1 MMHALS
7 REPQVRHQLRVD
19 EIQAA
24 GLTFGFDQADAV
36 FSTLIATALDGVKV
50 LRCEVTLDV
59 HKAQQR
65 ITIEGGLEAD
75 LELNCARCTTTF
87 TLDVRRPIQAVML
100 LDAAPDDEEDV
111 ELAAEQ
117 LDESYLEGDVIDL
130 HELVRE
136 QVLLALP
143 EKPLCSR
150 SCKGLCPICGAD
162 LNDEVC
168 ECTDTALDPRL
179 AVLADLNLDEE
190 N

>member
-1 MMHALS
+1 M
-7 REPQVRHQLRVD
+7 RHKIRVD
-19 EIQAA
+19 EIPAA
-24 GLTFGFDQADAV
+24 GLTYKVDQGDGV
-36 FSTLIATALDGVKV
+36 FSKVIVDALDGEKV
-50 LRCEVTLDV
+50 LRCGVSLDV
-59 HKAQQR
+59 RKVEQR
-65 ITIEGGLEAD
+65 VTIEGALEAD
-75 LELNCARCTTTF
+75 LELACARCTTAF
-87 TLDVRRPIQAVML
+87 ALDVRRPIQAVML
-100 LDAAPDDEEDV
+100 LEAAPEDEEDV

-162 LNDEVC
+162 LNEDVC

-179 AVLADLNLDEE
+179 AVLADLNLEE
-190 N
+190 DN

>member
-1 MMHALS
+1 L
-7 REPQVRHQLRVD
+7 EPQVRHKIRVD
-19 EIQAA
+19 EIPAA
-24 GLTFGFDQADAV
+24 GLTYRVDQGDGAFSKVIADA
-36 FSTLIATALDGVKV
+36 LEGEKV
-50 LRCEVTLDV
+50 LRCGVSVDIRKTE
-59 HKAQQR
+59 QR
-65 ITIEGGLEAD
+65 ITIEGALEAD
-75 LELNCARCTTTF
+75 LELACARCTTAF
-87 TLDVRRPIQAVML
+87 ALDVRRPIQAVML
-100 LDAAPDDEEDV
+100 LEAVPEDEEDV

-162 LNDEVC
+162 LNEDVC

-179 AVLADLNLDEE
+179 AVLADLNLEE
-190 N
+190 DN

>member
-1 MMHALS
+1 
-7 REPQVRHQLRVD
+7 VRHQIRVD
-19 EIQAA
+19 EIPAA
-24 GLTFGFDQADAV
+24 GLTFQVDHGDAV
-36 FSTLIATALDGVKV
+36 FSKLIAAALDGEKV
-50 LRCEVTLDV
+50 LRCEVSLDIRKV
-59 HKAQQR
+59 ERR
-65 ITIEGGLEAD
+65 IAIEGALTAQLD
-75 LELNCARCTTTF
+75 LDCARCTNAF
-87 TLDVRRPIQAVML
+87 VADVTRPIHAVML
-100 LDAAPDDEEDV
+100 LDAAVDDDEDV

-117 LDESYLEGDVIDL
+117 LDESFLEGDVIDL

-179 AVLADLNLDEE
+179 AVLADLNLEE
-190 N
+190 DN

>member
-1 MMHALS
+1 M
-7 REPQVRHQLRVD
+7 RHQIRAD
-19 EIQAA
+19 EIPAA
-24 GLTFGFDQADAV
+24 GLTFRVDHGDEL
-36 FSTLIATALDGVKV
+36 FSKTIARALDGERV
-50 LRCEVTLDV
+50 LRCEVSLDIRKV
-59 HKAQQR
+59 ERR
-65 ITIEGGLEAD
+65 ISLEGNLTAK
-75 LELNCARCTTTF
+75 LELDCARCTTAFATRV
-87 TLDVRRPIQAVML
+87 DRSIHAVML
-100 LDAAPDDEEDV
+100 LDKTTDEATDDDV

-136 QVLLALP
+136 QMLLALP

-168 ECTDTALDPRL
+168 ECTDTALDRRL
-179 AVLADLNLDEE
+179 AVLADLNLDED